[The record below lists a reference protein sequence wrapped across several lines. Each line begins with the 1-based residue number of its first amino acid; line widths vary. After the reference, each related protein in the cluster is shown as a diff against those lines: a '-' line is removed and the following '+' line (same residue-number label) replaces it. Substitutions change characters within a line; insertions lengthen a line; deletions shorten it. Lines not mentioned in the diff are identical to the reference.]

1 VLSEFTSCE
10 FGYGISSSSRLSKS
24 SSTSRQKMRRAGLE
38 AGLNLARISSRV
50 WRLYPAHLRGSI
62 PNVWCSARK
71 DGTYFVNP
79 CASSKASGTVAKAHY
94 VCVCSGSG
102 NDGANLLHSRAAF
115 STEGSQEMQ
124 KNSGLPLALSRRQE
138 CPDIERSST
147 ALQGDKGHGSEC

>member
-1 VLSEFTSCE
+1 VLSEFTSCK

-50 WRLYPAHLRGSI
+50 WRLYPARLRGSI

-71 DGTYFVNP
+71 DGAYFVNP

-124 KNSGLPLALSRRQE
+124 KNDGLPKFLS
-138 CPDIERSST
+138 
-147 ALQGDKGHGSEC
+147 